1 MTDLQLSVA
10 AYVTNMAMAWF
21 GGWTATF
28 LSKGYLLSLSNPFLK
43 DEKGWK

>member
-10 AYVTNMAMAWF
+10 AYVTNMAMAWL

-28 LSKGYLLSLSNPFLK
+28 LSKGYQISMSTRPFSK
-43 DEKGWK
+43 D